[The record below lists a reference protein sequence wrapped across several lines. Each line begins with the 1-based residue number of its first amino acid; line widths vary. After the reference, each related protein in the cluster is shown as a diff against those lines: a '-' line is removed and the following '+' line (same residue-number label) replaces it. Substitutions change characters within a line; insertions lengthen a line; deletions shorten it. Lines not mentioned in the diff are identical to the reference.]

1 MDRSIKLRIK
11 IDINSKENLQILSLK
26 GALICKK
33 YTEII
38 HMADETENY
47 SLHTF
52 TVQPEAKPEIIAFI
66 NNYIIDEGI
75 EDIISVIK
83 V

>member
-1 MDRSIKLRIK
+1 
-11 IDINSKENLQILSLK
+11 
-26 GALICKK
+26 
-33 YTEII
+33 
-38 HMADETENY
+38 MADETENY